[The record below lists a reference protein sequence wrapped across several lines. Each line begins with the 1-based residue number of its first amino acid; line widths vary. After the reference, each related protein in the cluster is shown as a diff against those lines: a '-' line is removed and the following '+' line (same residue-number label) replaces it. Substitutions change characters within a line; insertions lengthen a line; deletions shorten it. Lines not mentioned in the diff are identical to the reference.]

1 MSGTMLALV
10 IVVVVAGAVL
20 LAALALRQRRTRNL
34 KKTFGP
40 EYDRTVVDVG
50 SSRDA
55 ETELESRQRR
65 REQLNIRSL
74 SPESAERYEAEWKE
88 VQVRFVDAPQ
98 TSLREADVL
107 VVELMRERGYPM
119 EEFDQ
124 RAADISVDHPNVVQN
139 YRAAHDVASKAG
151 SDTVTTDDLRIAL
164 QHYRDLFMEL
174 LGTADRGATRQTT
187 TDSSVERQPE
197 VAQ

>member
-1 MSGTMLALV
+1 MSGTMLTLV
-10 IVVVVAGAVL
+10 IVIVVAGAVV

-40 EYDRTVVDVG
+40 EYDRAVRDTG
-50 SSRDA
+50 SSGDA
-55 ETELESRQRR
+55 EAELEARRRR
-65 REQLNIRSL
+65 REQLNIRAL
-74 SPESAERYEAEWKE
+74 SPETADRYEAEWKE

-124 RAADISVDHPNVVQN
+124 RASDISVDHPQVVQN
-139 YRAAHDVASKAG
+139 YRAAHDVASRAG
-151 SDTVTTDDLRIAL
+151 SETVNTDDLRIAL
-164 QHYRDLFMEL
+164 QHYRALFMDL
-174 LGTADRGATRQTT
+174 LGTRDRGAARQATADT
-187 TDSSVERQPE
+187 AVERQRE
-197 VAQ
+197 VAR